1 MNTNNLGFAGKVA
14 LVAGASKGIGAATAR
29 AFAQA
34 GASVVLLSRSQPA
47 VEALAVSIREAGGDA
62 LAIAADVGDENAMK

>member
-1 MNTNNLGFAGKVA
+1 MDTNDLGFAGKVA

-34 GASVVLLSRSQPA
+34 GASVVLLPRSQAA
-47 VEALAVSIREAGGDA
+47 VEAWGLWPKLNPPS
-62 LAIAADVGDENAMK
+62 